1 MPSGRL
7 ENENKEFNKIEEQL
21 KDLPNIFSEYYYAMR
36 AEKKSYRTIQEYLK
50 KNPGEIASLI
60 RCKANHF
67 KYNLTEKDIKN
78 ILMYD
83 FSIVHYGSC
92 NGRQ

>member
-21 KDLPNIFSEYYYAMR
+21 KGLPNIFSEYYYALR

-50 KNPGEIASLI
+50 TIRAFMEYTTKGKRKDNFYKNVRPINI
-60 RCKANHF
+60 N
-67 KYNLTEKDIKN
+67 KYMLN
-78 ILMYD
+78 
-83 FSIVHYGSC
+83 
-92 NGRQ
+92 

>member
-50 KNPGEIASLI
+50 SIELAVHELQPAKQCFAVILGKMTHLI
-60 RCKANHF
+60 LNSVLQGF
-67 KYNLTEKDIKN
+67 DLEKWGN
-78 ILMYD
+78 
-83 FSIVHYGSC
+83 S
-92 NGRQ
+92 